1 MEKKF
6 KSIETGQKSIIPKVK
21 GLSTLQV
28 TVMAVAAGASV
39 ANIYYNQPILKDI
52 ATTFN
57 VNESKAGSISM
68 LSQIGYGIGLFFLIP
83 LGDKTDKKKLILL
96 LLMLLCVA
104 LGLITFSQNITQV
117 WILSVAIGILSVSVH
132 VIVPMAASLDKMNRG
147 KTIGHIFTGI
157 LIGILAARVCS
168 GFIARW
174 LGWRYVYGFSTV
186 LILSITLLLHLTLP
200 TVKTEFKGRYL
211 QLLQS
216 TLLQIKR
223 FPLLREAAVTGGLL
237 FGVFC
242 SFWTTLTFHLSG
254 YPFYYHAD
262 KIGMFGLVAIAGAL
276 LAPYFGKI
284 ADKGGAKKSLVL
296 AVSLIIISLFLIKLL
311 PYSTVSFVIAVL
323 ILDIG
328 VQAMQVTNV
337 ARIYTLDENSYSRIN
352 TIYMTTYFI
361 GGALGTFAGLTC
373 WRIGGWSMAT
383 WQMLVWSFIAMIIIL
398 KSKK

>member
-1 MEKKF
+1 MEQDVTF
-6 KSIETGQKSIIPKVK
+6 NAPITDIIIPEKK
-21 GLSTLQV
+21 GLSALQV

-52 ATTFN
+52 ATTLS
-57 VNESKAGSISM
+57 VNESKAGSIAM
-68 LSQIGYGIGLFFLIP
+68 LSQIGYGLGLFFLIP
-83 LGDKTDKKKLILL
+83 LGDKTDKKKLIISLL
-96 LLMLLCVA
+96 LALCVT
-104 LGLITFSQNITQV
+104 LWFMTFSQSITQV
-117 WILSVAIGILSVSVH
+117 WILSVAIGILSVSVQ
-132 VIVPMAASLDKMNRG
+132 VIIPMAASLDKANRG

-168 GFIARW
+168 GFISRW
-174 LGWRYVYGFSTV
+174 LGWRYVYGLSAV
-186 LILSITLLLHLTLP
+186 LIMGITLLLQLTLP
-200 TVKTEFKGRYL
+200 NAKTEFKGRYL

-216 TLLQIKR
+216 TLFQIKR

-276 LAPYFGKI
+276 LAPFFGKL
-284 ADKGGAKKSLVL
+284 ADKGGAKKSLTF
-296 AVSLIIISLFLIKLL
+296 AVSLIIFSLLLIKLL
-311 PYSTVSFVIAVL
+311 PHSTISFIIAVL
-323 ILDIG
+323 LLDIG

-337 ARIYTLDENSYSRIN
+337 ARIYTLDESSHSRIN
-352 TIYMTTYFI
+352 TIYMTAYFV
-361 GGALGTFAGLTC
+361 GGAFGTFAGITC
-373 WRIGGWSMAT
+373 WRLGGWSMAT
-383 WQMLVWSFIAMIIIL
+383 WQMLVWSMLAMTIIL

>member
-296 AVSLIIISLFLIKLL
+296 AVSLIIFSLFLIKLL

>member
-1 MEKKF
+1 MEQNFTSTKTEKA
-6 KSIETGQKSIIPKVK
+6 SIIPKEK

-52 ATTFN
+52 ATTFH

-68 LSQIGYGIGLFFLIP
+68 LSQIGYGLGLFFLIP

-117 WILSVAIGILSVSVH
+117 WMLSVAIGILSVSVQ
-132 VIVPMAASLDKMNRG
+132 VIVPMAASLDKVNRG

-186 LILSITLLLHLTLP
+186 LIMSITLLLQLTLP
-200 TVKTEFKGRYL
+200 NVKTEFKGRYL

-216 TLLQIKR
+216 TLLQIRR

-276 LAPYFGKI
+276 LAPYFGKM
-284 ADKGGAKKSLVL
+284 ADKGGAKKSLIL
-296 AVSLIIISLFLIKLL
+296 AVSLIISSLFLIKLL
-311 PYSTVSFVIAVL
+311 PHSTVSFVIAVL

-337 ARIYTLDENSYSRIN
+337 ARIYTLDENSHSRIN
-352 TIYMTTYFI
+352 TIYMTAYFI
-361 GGALGTFAGLTC
+361 GGALGTFAGVTC
-373 WRIGGWSMAT
+373 WRIGGWSMVT
-383 WQMLVWSFIAMIIIL
+383 WQMLVWSFLAMIIIL

>member
-296 AVSLIIISLFLIKLL
+296 AVSLIIFSLFLIKLL

-361 GGALGTFAGLTC
+361 GGALGTFTGLTC
-373 WRIGGWSMAT
+373 WRIGGWSITT